1 MINKRCPFI
10 VLLEQFNWVVFKKD
24 YIFSHLSLGCLFL
37 NPHFV
42 RCFLG
47 GKIECF
53 WWLLG
58 AFVKIFATFPH
69 FWEMQGWMQA
79 WRPATSLHPLGLFIF
94 LGGNFIPAA
103 VFHSDPKDAF
113 WNHVLCLKTFGKC
126 FENLPLTFPNI
137 WYDQIGWRL
146 CRCLA
151 GSATT

>member
-1 MINKRCPFI
+1 MTINKMCPSI

-24 YIFSHLSLGCLFL
+24 DIFSHLSYGVSFL

-79 WRPATSLHPLGLFIF
+79 WRPATSLHRSVYLFF
-94 LGGNFIPAA
+94 LAA
-103 VFHSDPKDAF
+103 ISYRRQFFTRTPF
-113 WNHVLCLKTFGKC
+113 WNHFFCLKTFRKC
-126 FENLPLTFPNI
+126 FGNLPLTFPNI